1 MSSGVLLTYFTIQHS
16 MWLTTFTYGFMFG
29 LGTALA
35 YAPPMGVAMRWY
47 PKSKGLGKCRYYM
60 FSNYIFVFQIANK
73 GHESKME
80 QFLFSHDSFMYNFFF
95 K

>member
-80 QFLFSHDSFMYNFFF
+80 QFLFSHDSFVYIYIF
-95 K
+95 